1 MRICPQVPSGMSMG
15 AWLPHYT
22 SCISLL
28 PPAPWGFLQICNPA
42 VIHQLSSSPL
52 LALGRWGLTRAP
64 CSPFPAFFLCVL
76 PEYILASVQ
85 HSVGGEWAPE
95 TLGRKEPP
103 CPADRPHFLLSL
115 G

>member
-1 MRICPQVPSGMSMG
+1 MGVWEPGCPLHLVYLTAS
-15 AWLPHYT
+15 
-22 SCISLL
+22 
-28 PPAPWGFLQICNPA
+28 PAPWGFLQICNPA

-52 LALGRWGLTRAP
+52 LALGRWGLTLAP

-95 TLGRKEPP
+95 TLGRKELPR
-103 CPADRPHFLLSL
+103 PADRPHFLLSL